1 MRYHFKIHKEEPGG
15 WAQCIEYDG
24 ILTQGATREELD
36 FNMREVL
43 NLMLDEPEDSTWIP
57 PMPDPTIKGR
67 NIVEVEVDP
76 KIAMAMMVRVSR
88 LKSGLTQR
96 EAARR
101 MGIAHVSQYQRL
113 ESGKTANPEWAT
125 LVKLKKLFPDFS
137 VDFVLA

>member
-1 MRYHFKIHKEEPGG
+1 MKYHFRIHRESKGF
-15 WAQCIEYDG
+15 WTQCIEG
-24 ILTQGATREELD
+24 EWVTQGDTLEELHY
-36 FNMREVL
+36 NMKELIDLV
-43 NLMLDEPEDSTWIP
+43 LDEPEDSTWIP

-88 LKSGLTQR
+88 LKHGLTQR

-101 MGIAHVSQYQRL
+101 MGIANVSQYQRL
-113 ESGKTANPEWAT
+113 ESGKTANPELGT
-125 LVKLKKLFPDFS
+125 LVKIKKLFPEFS

>member
-1 MRYHFKIHKEEPGG
+1 MKYHFRMHKNETFP
-15 WAQCIEYDG
+15 WAQCIEGDWT
-24 ILTQGATREELD
+24 TQGHTLEELE
-36 FNMREVL
+36 FNMREAL
-43 NLMLDEPEDSTWIP
+43 NAVLDEPEDSTWIP
-57 PMPDPTIKGR
+57 PMPDSTIKGR
-67 NIVEVEVDP
+67 HIVEVEVDP

-96 EAARR
+96 EATRR

>member
-1 MRYHFKIHKEEPGG
+1 MKYHFRIHKGEKFP
-15 WAQCIEYDG
+15 WAQCIEG
-24 ILTQGATREELD
+24 KWATQGETREQLD
-36 FNMREVL
+36 FNMKEMLDLV
-43 NLMLDEPEDSTWIP
+43 LDEPEDSKWIP

-88 LKSGLTQR
+88 LRSGLTQR

-101 MGIAHVSQYQRL
+101 MGIANVSQYQRL
-113 ESGKTANPEWAT
+113 ESGKTANPELGT